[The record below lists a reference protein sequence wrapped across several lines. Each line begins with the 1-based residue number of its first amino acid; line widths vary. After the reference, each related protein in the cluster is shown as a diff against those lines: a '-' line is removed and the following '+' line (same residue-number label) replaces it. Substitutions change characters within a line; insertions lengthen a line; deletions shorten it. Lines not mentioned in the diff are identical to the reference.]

1 MPGDSPCSGPRVLGS
16 AGALRS
22 VSWDTGGVTAWRI
35 RDFHDDDLDA
45 AIRLWDDPV
54 ASPAAPVFGLSDLIA
69 AVRADSPAVVA
80 VVGDDLIGT
89 AVASVS
95 GSRAS
100 LMRISLAKSWRQR
113 GIGSAMLTAL
123 ERRLVSVGVHRI
135 DCLLA
140 DPGEVGAVALEHCGY
155 TVRTDMIFYEKLEP
169 VGPGDVGILEQLGGR
184 MIRAGTWDQL
194 GGMVREKELIE
205 RRIIMPL
212 ANPQLADRLGLV
224 PPRAVI
230 LFGPPGTGKT
240 TFVRGVASKLAWPFV
255 ELFPSRLAGDSP
267 TGLAA
272 ALREAFGLL
281 DELERV
287 VVFIDEVEEIAGLRQ
302 PRTVTATQGVTN
314 EMLKLIPS
322 FRERDERLLICAT
335 NSVRALDSA
344 FLRHGRFDYVI
355 PVGPPD
361 DQARHAIWE
370 RYLLAMPHGE
380 LDMDAVV
387 DQSRLFTPA
396 DIEFA
401 ARRTAQLVFERVM
414 LEGGADIVATSD
426 VLRGIIDTRPTLT
439 KEIVAEFEQDIKD
452 YARL

>member
-1 MPGDSPCSGPRVLGS
+1 
-16 AGALRS
+16 
-22 VSWDTGGVTAWRI
+22 
-35 RDFHDDDLDA
+35 
-45 AIRLWDDPV
+45 
-54 ASPAAPVFGLSDLIA
+54 
-69 AVRADSPAVVA
+69 VA

-89 AVASVS
+89 AVATVS
-95 GSRAS
+95 GTRAS
-100 LMRISLAKSWRQR
+100 LMRISLAKSWRDR
-113 GIGSAMLTAL
+113 GIGSAMLTEL
-123 ERRLVSVGVHRI
+123 ERRLVSAGVHRI

-140 DPGEVGAVALEHCGY
+140 EPGEVGAVALEHCGY
-155 TVRTDMIFYEKLEP
+155 RARPGMIFYEKLEP
-169 VGPGDVGILEQLGGR
+169 VGLADVGILEQLGGR

-212 ANPQLADRLGLV
+212 ANPQLADRLGLI
-224 PPRAVI
+224 PPCAVI

-240 TFVRGVASKLAWPFV
+240 TFVKGVASRLGWPFV

-267 TGLAA
+267 SGLAA
-272 ALREAFGLL
+272 ALREAFMLV

-287 VVFIDEVEEIAGLRQ
+287 VVFIDEVDEIAGLRQ

-322 FRERDERLLICAT
+322 FRERDQRLLICAT

-361 DQARHAIWE
+361 DEARQAIWDG
-370 RYLLAMPHGE
+370 YLRAMPHDG
-380 LDMDAVV
+380 LDLDAIVAR
-387 DQSRLFTPA
+387 SRLFTPA

-401 ARRTAQLVFERVM
+401 ARRTAQFVFERVM
-414 LEGGADIVATSD
+414 LERGDDTVCTAD
-426 VLRGIIDTRPTLT
+426 VLRAIADTKRTLT
-439 KEIVAEFEQDIKD
+439 TKIVAAFEQDIKE